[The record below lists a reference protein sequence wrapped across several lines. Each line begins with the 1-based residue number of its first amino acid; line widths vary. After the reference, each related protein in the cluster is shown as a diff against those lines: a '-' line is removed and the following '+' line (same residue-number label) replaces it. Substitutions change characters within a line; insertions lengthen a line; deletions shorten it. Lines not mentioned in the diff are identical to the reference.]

1 MKKKPLPKE
10 YFIESLLHIA
20 NMGGPSYDGYNPK
33 SAKDMKHLVDVLVGM
48 ANDAL
53 AGKPHYY
60 GGKNKPIW
68 APLTTGGKFK
78 IYPTV

>member
-1 MKKKPLPKE
+1 MKKKQLPKS
-10 YFIESLLHIA
+10 YFVEALVLIGITALD
-20 NMGGPSYDGYNPK
+20 YDGYNPK